1 MNRQMTMDQLNL
13 PMELIDTIRAFDS
26 YDLFDFY
33 GMTSSKNT
41 CPIIQSTIQ
50 EKRKIN
56 TLLSEKSFSTSY
68 ENDYSPLEWTFQCN
82 DSKNPLEMHSA
93 FCGNCGN
100 YLVEG
105 YSIKFEEFKDRDYFQ
120 DPRMCSCI
128 VCYEML
134 FELTYQSGRSYL
146 SGDPDEYDRYIQ
158 YIGDFE

>member
-1 MNRQMTMDQLNL
+1 MDQLNL
-13 PMELIDTIRAFDS
+13 PMELIDTIRAYDS

>member
-1 MNRQMTMDQLNL
+1 MTMDQLNL

-68 ENDYSPLEWTFQCN
+68 ENDYCPLDWTFQCN
-82 DSKNPLEMHSA
+82 DSENPLEMHSA
-93 FCGNCGN
+93 FCWDCGN

-105 YSIKFEEFKDRDYFQ
+105 YSIKFEEFGDRDYFQ
-120 DPRMCSCI
+120 DPRMCKCT

>member
-1 MNRQMTMDQLNL
+1 MTMDQLNL